1 MENESTNEQDFNL
14 ERKISLFINIS
25 KDDILNRAIEDLIKD
40 YDDLNN
46 KEEIET
52 SIREVLQEEIRFFC
66 RDNQFLLEIDEE
78 KEKIYQKNDLHLVE
92 YLDVEGLIIICRWVT
107 MEEKVK
113 LDTQD
118 EFLLEKFSKGMKFC
132 KKSFFNVLLFS
143 NFFRLSKPSVAKDIT
158 SISNKENIKNTKNS
172 FFEIE
177 AKVSSKEIEEKK
189 KTLKDFLKENP
200 RKVLAA
206 LGGLSIGTVLGT
218 YYYKELSSSLSLMT
232 ESMKFF
238 FMSSRLF
245 TSIEISRT
253 PFLQQ
258 KELGKQ
264 VSIWNPNII
273 GKEKPNNIGLKGQR
287 GPFQVNKIEEVLKN
301 EPRQKGKET
310 KNLKTKK
317 NLDIR
322 FIAPPAAL
330 KQIGPPE
337 VLKIDFDFVLKVLME
352 NPKP

>member
-1 MENESTNEQDFNL
+1 MNNELNNEKDCNL

-25 KDDILNRAIEDLIKD
+25 KDDILNRAIEELIID
-40 YDDLNN
+40 YDGLNN

-52 SIREVLQEEIRFFC
+52 SIREILQEEIRLFC

-78 KEKIYQKNDLHLVE
+78 KQKIFQKNDLHLIE
-92 YLDVEGLIIICRWVT
+92 YLDVEGLVITERWVT
-107 MEEKVK
+107 MEEKIK

-118 EFLLEKFSKGMKFC
+118 EFLLEKFSKGMKFW
-132 KKSFFNVLLFS
+132 KKSFLNLILFS
-143 NFFRLSKPSVAKDIT
+143 NFFQLSRPSLAKDIF
-158 SISNKENIKNTKNS
+158 SISNKENTKNS
-172 FFEIE
+172 FFEIQ
-177 AKVSSKEIEEKK
+177 AKLSSKAIEEKK

-200 RKVLAA
+200 GKFLAA

-238 FMSSRLF
+238 FISSRLF
-245 TSIEISRT
+245 TRIEISRT

-258 KELGKQ
+258 TELGKQ
-264 VSIWNPNII
+264 VAIWNPNII
-273 GKEKPNNIGLKGQR
+273 GKEKPNNIGLQGQR
-287 GPFQVNKIEEVLKN
+287 GPFQINKIEKVLKN
-301 EPRQKGKET
+301 EPLQKGKET
-310 KNLKTKK
+310 KNLKSKK
-317 NLDIR
+317 NLDIH

-330 KQIGPPE
+330 KQLGPPE

>member
-1 MENESTNEQDFNL
+1 MKSNNNCEDDSDL

-25 KDDILNRAIEDLIKD
+25 KDDILNRAIEDLIMD
-40 YDDLNN
+40 YDDANN
-46 KEEIET
+46 KQEIET
-52 SIREVLQEEIRFFC
+52 SIREVLQEEIRLFC
-66 RDNQFLLEIDEE
+66 RDNQFLEEIDEE
-78 KEKIYQKNDLHLVE
+78 KEKILKKNDLHLVE
-92 YLDVEGLIIICRWVT
+92 YLDVEGLVITSRWVT

-118 EFLLEKFSKGMKFC
+118 EFLLEKFSKGMKFW
-132 KKSFFNVLLFS
+132 KKSFFNVILFS
-143 NFFRLSKPSVAKDIT
+143 NFFQLSRPSLAKEIS
-158 SISNKENIKNTKNS
+158 SISNKENTKND
-172 FFEIE
+172 FFEIQG
-177 AKVSSKEIEEKK
+177 KLSSKAIEEKK

-200 RKVLAA
+200 RKFLAA

-238 FMSSRLF
+238 FLTSRLF
-245 TSIEISRT
+245 TRIEISRT

-264 VSIWNPNII
+264 VAIWNPNII
-273 GKEKPNNIGLKGQR
+273 GKEKTKNIGLQGQR

-301 EPRQKGKET
+301 EPLQKGKET
-310 KNLKTKK
+310 KNLKRKK
-317 NLDIR
+317 NLDIH

-337 VLKIDFDFVLKVLME
+337 RLKIDFDFLLKVLME